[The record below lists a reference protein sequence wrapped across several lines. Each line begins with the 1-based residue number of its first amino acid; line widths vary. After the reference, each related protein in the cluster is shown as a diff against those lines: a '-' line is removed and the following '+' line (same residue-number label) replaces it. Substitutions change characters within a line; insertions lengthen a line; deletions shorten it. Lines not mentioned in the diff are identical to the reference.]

1 MNPPAPPTAA
11 TLHATLTEAGHRFLC
26 RAETLHLLGAHGG
39 LEDWSQFAASWERMP
54 EDGYMAD
61 GGRYRKRRH
70 ATYAVSGPQGPIIR
84 GPHRPHYQSR
94 DYNPLNGGV
103 ERWFEPV
110 EADVGDGATLQTI
123 LRFCQATFGALAPEV
138 ARWHVEIHQ
147 FRVEA
152 RSDMAGRPTPE
163 GMHRDGVDYV
173 LVLLVA
179 RRNVLSGTTSIH
191 APDGRDLGSF
201 TLTRPCDAS
210 LLDDTRV
217 FHGVTPIAP
226 IDTAQPACR
235 DVLVVTFRRDL

>member
-1 MNPPAPPTAA
+1 MNSAPPIAA
-11 TLHATLTEAGHRFLC
+11 ALHATLSQTGHRFLR
-26 RAETLHLLGAHGG
+26 RAETLQLLGAHGG
-39 LEDWSQFAASWERMP
+39 LDDWEAFAASWERMP

-70 ATYAVSGPQGPIIR
+70 ATYRVLGIDGVITR

-110 EADVGDGATLQTI
+110 ETGIGDGATLQTI
-123 LRFCQATFGALAPEV
+123 LRCCQATFGALAPDV

-152 RSDMAGRPTPE
+152 RSDAPGRPTPE

-173 LVLLVA
+173 MVLLVA

-201 TLTRPCDAS
+201 TLTEPCDAS

-217 FHGVTPIAP
+217 FHGVTPIEP
-226 IDTAQPACR
+226 IDPAQPACR